1 MKKKIQKMVA
11 VIRAV
16 PPAIGVIDK
25 RREAL
30 VREIARLRQAGTIN
44 ATLFWQQGRFLYLNH
59 RSAGPKRVRTYVG
72 NDRERVAEAYAR
84 VNRYQACLKLEQ
96 VVKDLDHELQQ
107 VEQTIDAV
115 MGDLRR
121 LTQCPEKKIDRA
133 QLRPP
138 APAPAQTNVNSRT
151 EAGERAIKK
160 GRE

>member
-16 PPAIGVIDK
+16 PPAIGAIDK
-25 RREAL
+25 RRAAL
-30 VREIARLRQAGTIN
+30 VQEIARLRQAGMVN

-59 RSAGPKRVRTYVG
+59 RSAGTKRVRAYVG
-72 NDRERVAEAYAR
+72 NDPQRVAEAYAR
-84 VNRYQACLKLEQ
+84 VNRYQACLMLEQ
-96 VVKDLDHELQQ
+96 VVMELDNELQQ

-121 LTQCPEKKIDRA
+121 LTLCPEKEIDRA
-133 QLRPP
+133 RLRP
-138 APAPAQTNVNSRT
+138 PAPAQTNVNSRT